1 MNQLNKLNYYA
12 MPGVF
17 INKQPDKEAIIQFVC
32 NEMNVKYKDALSK
45 DRSRLLVLTRN
56 MCYAI
61 LKTYVGSTV
70 AGIGRLFFRDHTTVL
85 HGLRMHQQDM
95 DTNDIYAEQFEEI
108 KFLLKL
114 YLPTKK
120 TSKNAKSVRILG

>member
-1 MNQLNKLNYYA
+1 MKQQNKLNYYA
-12 MPGVF
+12 MPGVLT
-17 INKQPDKEAIIQFVC
+17 NRQLDKETIIQFVC

-45 DRSRLLVLTRN
+45 DRSRILVLTRN

-70 AGIGRLFFRDHTTVL
+70 AAIGRLFFRDHTTVL
-85 HGLRMHQQDM
+85 HGLRMHHQDM
-95 DTNDIYAEQFEEI
+95 TTNDIYAEQFEEI
-108 KFLLKL
+108 RFLLKL

-120 TSKNAKSVRILG
+120 KLKNAKSVRILG

>member
-1 MNQLNKLNYYA
+1 MNQQNKLNYYA

-17 INKQPDKEAIIQFVC
+17 NNKKLDHETIIQFVC
-32 NEMNVKYKDALSK
+32 NEMNVKYKDVLSK
-45 DRSRLLVLTRN
+45 DRSRIYVLTRN

-70 AGIGRLFFRDHTTVL
+70 ASIGRLFFRDHTTVL

-95 DTNDIYAEQFEEI
+95 DTNDIYAEQFDEI

-114 YLPTKK
+114 YLPNKK
-120 TSKNAKSVRILG
+120 TLKNAKSIRVLG

>member
-1 MNQLNKLNYYA
+1 MNKQNKLNYYV
-12 MPGVF
+12 MPGVL
-17 INKQPDKEAIIQFVC
+17 IDKQPDTETIIQFVC
-32 NEMNVKYKDALSK
+32 NEMNVKYKDVLSK
-45 DRSRLLVLTRN
+45 DRSRIYVLTRN

-70 AGIGRLFFRDHTTVL
+70 AAIGRLFFRDHTTVI

-120 TSKNAKSVRILG
+120 SLKNAKSVRHLG